1 MQQAPAREGTVTSQG
16 LTAGAQA
23 SRIATTSR
31 PVIFGHGVIWSKSCM
46 LSGSL
51 TSQLENSVPGSKQ
64 SEALA
69 LSHWG
74 FVWIHTAIRSCWN
87 SVAGATKLLELL
99 ALLPPPL
106 HSSGPVRR
114 SCQPLHGWPV
124 PLYSQRYL
132 PALRR
137 APARAPLSS
146 KARQPTG

>member
-1 MQQAPAREGTVTSQG
+1 
-16 LTAGAQA
+16 
-23 SRIATTSR
+23 
-31 PVIFGHGVIWSKSCM
+31 M

-106 HSSGPVRR
+106 HSSGPVRK
-114 SCQPLHGWPV
+114 
-124 PLYSQRYL
+124 L
-132 PALRR
+132 PAAHARPDPLRKGAMFR
-137 APARAPLSS
+137 CTQGGEVVHPGSS
-146 KARQPTG
+146 